1 MSSKI
6 TYDNSS
12 LRRFEYKQ
20 NGSYKFWEI
29 IIGTFGPNK
38 YILETRWGK
47 IGNTPQINI
56 KEFST
61 SWDRGNKFNTLV
73 SSKIAKGYKEVKV
86 NNSIT
91 TIKTPVLGKQPE
103 NEISLPKKEKEL
115 RESTYRVSLLEID

>member
-29 IIGTFGPNK
+29 IIGTFGPSK
-38 YILETRWGK
+38 YILETRWGR
-47 IGNTPQINI
+47 IGNAPQINI
-56 KEFST
+56 KEFNT
-61 SWDRGNKFNTLV
+61 SWDRENKFNTLV
-73 SSKIAKGYKEVKV
+73 SSKIAKGYKEVKLS
-86 NNSIT
+86 NSS
-91 TIKTPVLGKQPE
+91 IKPPVLGKQPE